1 MCVGTN
7 GFWWSLSNLQ
17 KEGLD
22 SLIMKQRCRGSQG
35 KIWTKHCFV
44 RTHVDMLISSC
55 DGESQRTVIC
65 FWACISYR
73 LLTKWGNAKQQ
84 CYRKVGWGGGYLQAK
99 TTHSVLSSDQ
109 MLKWLTVK
117 HSLSVFILKQLC
129 VLDLWQLPSMFLL
142 WTGLHFSCNLS
153 FKLWLWVSPDWMTQS
168 KTQESSG
175 ALLLARVGEVKQTS

>member
-84 CYRKVGWGGGYLQAK
+84 CYRKMGWGLFTSKNNTFGAE
-99 TTHSVLSSDQ
+99 
-109 MLKWLTVK
+109 
-117 HSLSVFILKQLC
+117 
-129 VLDLWQLPSMFLL
+129 LWSNVEMVD
-142 WTGLHFSCNLS
+142 G
-153 FKLWLWVSPDWMTQS
+153 
-168 KTQESSG
+168 KTQFVRVQSQAALCSRSLT
-175 ALLLARVGEVKQTS
+175 ASFNVSFMNRTTLLL

>member
-7 GFWWSLSNLQ
+7 GFWLSLSKLQ

-84 CYRKVGWGGGYLQAK
+84 CYRKMGWGGGYLQAK

-117 HSLSVFILKQLC
+117 HSLSVFSLKQLC
-129 VLDLWQLPSMFLL
+129 VLNLWQLPSMFFYEQDYTSPVIYLL
-142 WTGLHFSCNLS
+142 SCDFELALTG
-153 FKLWLWVSPDWMTQS
+153 WLNQRLR
-168 KTQESSG
+168 K
-175 ALLLARVGEVKQTS
+175 AAAHCF

>member
-17 KEGLD
+17 KIASLWNRDAEVHKEKSEPNTALWEHTLTCWFLVVMERAKEQSSASGLV
-22 SLIMKQRCRGSQG
+22 SVIVCLQSGETQN
-35 KIWTKHCFV
+35 
-44 RTHVDMLISSC
+44 SSVT
-55 DGESQRTVIC
+55 GR
-65 FWACISYR
+65 
-73 LLTKWGNAKQQ
+73 
-84 CYRKVGWGGGYLQAK
+84 WGGGYLQAK

>member
-7 GFWWSLSNLQ
+7 GFWWSLSKLQ

-65 FWACISYR
+65 FWACIISFAY
-73 LLTKWGNAKQQ
+73 KVGK
-84 CYRKVGWGGGYLQAK
+84 RKTAVLQEDGVGWGLFTSKNNTFGAE
-99 TTHSVLSSDQ
+99 
-109 MLKWLTVK
+109 
-117 HSLSVFILKQLC
+117 
-129 VLDLWQLPSMFLL
+129 LWSNVEMVD
-142 WTGLHFSCNLS
+142 G
-153 FKLWLWVSPDWMTQS
+153 
-168 KTQESSG
+168 KTQFVRVHSQAALCSRSLT
-175 ALLLARVGEVKQTS
+175 ASFNVSFMNRTTLLL